1 INAGIVQKLATDIA
15 KYAPKAFI
23 LVISNPVNSTV
34 PIVAE
39 VLKKYNV
46 FDPKRLYGVTTLDI
60 VRASTFISSISG
72 ADPREIRVPVVGGHS
87 GVTII
92 PLLSQ
97 VSPSHKF
104 TQEQIASLTK
114 RIQFGNIIGRD
125 FLVAQTKDGTGSAT
139 LSMAHAGAVFASY
152 IFDATIK
159 GKTANEY
166 TTFANLVG
174 EPQVRVI
181 NLPCETETRVEL
193 IDAAPSL
200 DHHHGEP
207 NSISMPVEVEIGVPN
222 KNPDGYLKPLDV
234 VWVRKAALPGVRY
247 WHVGVY
253 LGDEQVCHFSSESK
267 RRETNRTIITD

>member
-1 INAGIVQKLATDIA
+1 
-15 KYAPKAFI
+15 
-23 LVISNPVNSTV
+23 
-34 PIVAE
+34 
-39 VLKKYNV
+39 
-46 FDPKRLYGVTTLDI
+46 
-60 VRASTFISSISG
+60 
-72 ADPREIRVPVVGGHS
+72 
-87 GVTII
+87 
-92 PLLSQ
+92 
-97 VSPSHKF
+97 
-104 TQEQIASLTK
+104 
-114 RIQFGNIIGRD
+114 
-125 FLVAQTKDGTGSAT
+125 
-139 LSMAHAGAVFASY
+139 
-152 IFDATIK
+152 
-159 GKTANEY
+159 NEY